1 MKKIL
6 VAILFLGL
14 LAPAAFGQYGQAI
27 KRAKETANQ
36 NNVRQGVP
44 SPAQTPPRPV
54 APASAKSATNSVV
67 TAAQSLAK
75 LQADLAGF
83 KPGAV
88 VTAEQKQQLTVDLAQ
103 TARGTKPSLPTVKK
117 FVDSLAAVLPAATL
131 TPDQQAR
138 LAQNIEG
145 VLNARGTAAA
155 QFDKTIEDTQA
166 ILQVG
171 SVGRFTAIGVAN
183 DLKAVGAEVRR

>member
-6 VAILFLGL
+6 ITSLFLGL

-44 SPAQTPPRPV
+44 SPAQTAPRPV
-54 APASAKSATNSVV
+54 APAPAKPGTNQVA

-75 LQADLAGF
+75 LKADLASF
-83 KPGAV
+83 KPGAE
-88 VTAEQKQQLTVDLAQ
+88 VTAEQKQQLTIDLAQ

-117 FVDSLAAVLPAATL
+117 FVDSLTAVLPAATL
-131 TPDQQAR
+131 TPEQQAR

-145 VLNARGTAAA
+145 VCNARGTAAA
-155 QFDKTIEDTQA
+155 QFDKIIEDTQA

-183 DLKAVGAEVRR
+183 DLKAIGAEVRR